1 MQVSGQV
8 SVKEGPMKVKVKIE
22 FDIEGDEILDREELK
37 HMIFEYLA
45 EGIETEELDYD
56 LEFEDEDELN

>member
-1 MQVSGQV
+1 
-8 SVKEGPMKVKVKIE
+8 MKVKVKIE